1 MRPRVRSLTLN
12 VNISASRTKQTDWK
26 PQYSLRTERLPL
38 LTEEN
43 DLGVLIKSQS
53 VQAAFIWSFFTFK
66 FYKIND
72 RTTWNLISR
81 DCSLYVRSTDP
92 EDLQGNSCHLGMYKK
107 VFFVKKELGF
117 CTLFFCFLFRACSV
131 YPQKFTKI
139 PDNTIMQWLF
149 AFNFYFLWKNNNNNF
164 RENCK

>member
-53 VQAAFIWSFFTFK
+53 VQAAFILII
-66 FYKIND
+66 FY
-72 RTTWNLISR
+72 
-81 DCSLYVRSTDP
+81 
-92 EDLQGNSCHLGMYKK
+92 LQILQN
-107 VFFVKKELGF
+107 
-117 CTLFFCFLFRACSV
+117 
-131 YPQKFTKI
+131 Q
-139 PDNTIMQWLF
+139 
-149 AFNFYFLWKNNNNNF
+149 
-164 RENCK
+164 